1 MKYFKH
7 VITMGGETSVRHF
20 RPEVTNSCIP
30 LDPENMDYVR
40 MLEEVAAGTST
51 LVEVDDTP

>member
-20 RPEVTNSCIP
+20 RPEGTNSCIP
-30 LDPENMDYVR
+30 LDPDNMDYAR
-40 MLEEVAAGTST
+40 MMAEVESGSST
-51 LVEVDDTP
+51 IEEVDDTP